1 MNGKLARI
9 MSIILV
15 LAMLLTAFGC
25 ASGETQSGSASETTA
40 SAEGDPSESSAEGE
54 TVSYPTKSPEEYE
67 GELDYWVWGNYE
79 ERCTAPFFEK
89 YPNVKINFV
98 KVANGDYFTKLQTAI
113 ASGAD
118 MPDIGNLEMTPRRT
132 WLNLDC
138 WERLDA
144 APYNMDTS
152 VLVDWALPLM
162 TNEKGEITCAQI
174 DNCIGGTVYNRQ
186 NTQELWGITEV
197 ADMEAKFQTTDDF
210 IEASKAWKGK
220 DLGYYMFAGVNDVW
234 DAFFQLFP
242 EQYVT
247 EDGVMNFEAAI
258 LPTFEIIEALV
269 ANDAVG
275 DITNWTPQWSAAFAT
290 NYATFYSGVTW
301 MVYDNIE
308 PNNPEG
314 TVDKFG
320 LMTPPGGGY
329 SQGGTALA
337 ISKAAPQEN
346 KEIAWEFIRWFALSD
361 GGAEAFL
368 EFNHAPTLYKPYY
381 ESDYYEEYTDS
392 MFAGQNTLKKYM
404 EIGEHPNTRIRPMS
418 RYDQLVSNAVTTALV
433 ELDNGATAQEALDI
447 VKQEVLAQAPDL
459 KDQ

>member
-1 MNGKLARI
+1 MIGI
-9 MSIILV
+9 V
-15 LAMLLTAFGC
+15 LLLTMLMSAFGC
-25 ASGETQSGSASETTA
+25 ASGETQSGTT
-40 SAEGDPSESSAEGE
+40 SSGDLSSSDTAGGE
-54 TVSYPTKSPEEYE
+54 TVSYPTKSPEEYS

-79 ERCTAPFFEK
+79 ERCTAPFFEE
-89 YPNVKINFV
+89 YPNIKINFV
-98 KVANGDYFTKLQTAI
+98 KVAQGDYFTKLQTAI
-113 ASGAD
+113 ASQSD

-152 VLVDWALPLM
+152 VLVDWSLPLM

-197 ADMEAKFQTTDDF
+197 EDMEAKFQTTDDF
-210 IEASKAWKGK
+210 VEASAAWKGK

-234 DAFFQLFP
+234 DAFYQLFP

-247 EDGVMNFEAAI
+247 EDGVMNFEATI
-258 LPTFEIIEALV
+258 LPVFEIIEALV

-337 ISKAAPQEN
+337 IAKTAPEEN
-346 KEIAWEFIRWFALSD
+346 KEMAWEFIRWFALSE
-361 GGAEAFL
+361 GGAQAFL
-368 EFNHAPTLYKPYY
+368 DNNHAPTLYKPFY
-381 ESDYYEEYTDS
+381 ESDVYESYEDP
-392 MFAGQNTLKKYM
+392 MFAGQNILKKYM
-404 EIGEHPNTRIRPMS
+404 EISEHPNTKVRPMS
-418 RYDQLVSNAVTTALV
+418 RYDQLVSNSVATALV
-433 ELDNGATAQEALDI
+433 ELDNGATAEEALDI
-447 VKQEVLAQAPDL
+447 VKQEVLAQAPEL